1 MDTISEERS
10 SEPLSPTVRALGF
23 VSLFADISSEMTYPI
38 NPLFITQVLGAPAWA
53 LGIIEGIA
61 ESTASLLKLYSG
73 WLSDRMGMRKPF
85 ALVGYFMGAIGK
97 PMVGVAGSWW
107 QVLAARFVD
116 RTGKG
121 LRTAPRDALV
131 SENCHPS
138 QRGRAFGFHRSM
150 DTFGA
155 VLGPFLGFTLVRFW
169 LGEGSLSHTFRTL
182 YAVAFV
188 PGILSVVILWAFVR
202 ERRRTDAGSSSER
215 PDLPT
220 WRTLSPALRA
230 YLAIV
235 ALFSLGNSSD
245 AFLLLRAQKDMGA
258 DPMTLLLLYSS
269 FNVVEAA
276 LGYPAGKLS
285 DRVGRRVLIA
295 LGYGV
300 FSVVYFGFAA
310 FQNVAAVWFFF
321 ILYGLYY
328 TLTQGIQRAL
338 AADLAHPD
346 RRATEIGA
354 FHMVVGL
361 AALPASFM
369 AGQLYDRVSHGAPF
383 WLGASCAG
391 AAAILLATLPIERM
405 RHTT

>member
-1 MDTISEERS
+1 MKKVEQGAKSR
-10 SEPLSPTVRALGF
+10 PLSPTVRALGF
-23 VSLFADISSEMTYPI
+23 VSLFADICSEMTYPI

-53 LGIIEGIA
+53 LGLIEGIA

-73 WLSDRMGMRKPF
+73 WLSDRVGRRKPF
-85 ALVGYFMGAIGK
+85 AVAGYFMGAIGK
-97 PMVGVAGSWW
+97 PMVGAASSWW
-107 QVLAARFVD
+107 QVLVARFVD

-131 SENCHPS
+131 AENCDAD

-150 DTFGA
+150 DTAGA
-155 VLGPFLGFTLVRFW
+155 VLGPFLGFALIRLW
-169 LGEGSLSHTFRTL
+169 LGEADIGHTFRVL
-182 YAVAFV
+182 YAVAFL
-188 PGILSVVILWAFVR
+188 PGIVSVLILWAFVR
-202 ERRRTDAGSSSER
+202 ERRRPQNAPTAER
-215 PDLPT
+215 PALPS
-220 WRTLSPALRA
+220 WHNLSPAFKA
-230 YLAIV
+230 YLGIV

-258 DPMTLLLLYSS
+258 DPMHLLLLYSS

-285 DRVGRRVLIA
+285 DRVGRRALIA
-295 LGYGV
+295 AGYGV
-300 FSVVYFGFAA
+300 FAIVYFGFAA
-310 FQNVAAVWFFF
+310 YTNVAAVWFFF
-321 ILYGLYY
+321 IIYGLYY
-328 TLTQGIQRAL
+328 TLTQGVQRAL

-369 AGQLYDRVSHGAPF
+369 AGQLYDHVSHGAPF
-383 WLGASCAG
+383 LLGAACAT
-391 AAAILLATLPIERM
+391 AAAILLAIVPLERLG
-405 RHTT
+405 RPA